1 MVLYSADIMDVAQP
15 VKSVK
20 EKKPLTEKQ
29 LAAIERRKKKTSE
42 KELDTVVK
50 ELEKSLDSKP
60 KRKRT
65 KKSEEKVEEEKVE
78 EKVEEIEKV
87 EEKVEEIQEE
97 KIEKPKRKK
106 AKKEIIKS
114 VKEVEKEIEPPVW
127 FKKYIEGVQKEKQ
140 IYSEKKIPQKQMKIE
155 AEEVAKKSWEN
166 GLTRDRVKDELDNHM
181 SRMHKMIFGR

>member
-50 ELEKSLDSKP
+50 ELEKSLDSK

-65 KKSEEKVEEEKVE
+65 KKSEEKVEEK
-78 EKVEEIEKV
+78 IEKV
-87 EEKVEEIQEE
+87 EEKVEETVEKVEEKVEE

-114 VKEVEKEIEPPVW
+114 VKEVEKEIEPPAW

>member
-65 KKSEEKVEEEKVE
+65 KKSEEKVEQETVEKVE
-78 EKVEEIEKV
+78 EKVEETV
-87 EEKVEEIQEE
+87 E
-97 KIEKPKRKK
+97 KIEKPKRKRV
-106 AKKEIIKS
+106 KKEIIKS

-140 IYSEKKIPQKQMKIE
+140 IYAEKKIPQKQMKIE

>member
-65 KKSEEKVEEEKVE
+65 KKSEEKVEEE
-78 EKVEEIEKV
+78 IEKV
-87 EEKVEEIQEE
+87 EEKVEETVEKVEEKVEE
-97 KIEKPKRKK
+97 KIEKPKRKRV
-106 AKKEIIKS
+106 KKEIIKS